1 MAVTL
6 AELAQ
11 RFQARLRGDGT
22 IAISGVATLE
32 AAGPGDLAYVS
43 NPAYQK
49 YLSGTRAGALVLNDA
64 DAGLYSG
71 NALITANPQLC
82 FARIA
87 ALFNPLPAVRPGRHP
102 SAVIDAAARVAA
114 SAWIGPQAVIEGG
127 AAVEDNVFI
136 GPGCIVGQGAAI
148 GADTRL
154 IARVTVAHGCRIG
167 RRCIVHPGAVVGSD
181 GFGYAKDGERWVKV
195 PQLGRVV
202 VGDDVE
208 IGANTAVDRGA
219 LGDTVIG
226 DGVKLDN
233 LVQIAHNVQIGEHTA
248 MAGCVGV
255 AGSAVIG
262 KRCAIGGQV
271 GIAGHLQIA
280 DDVTVMGTSLVGGS
294 LTRPGVYSSSM
305 PAEPAEQWRKN
316 AARFRHLDEMAK
328 RLKELER
335 KIEQLFTQRD
345 RS

>member
-11 RFQARLRGDGT
+11 RFQAQLRGDGA
-22 IAISGVATLE
+22 IAIGGVAALE

-43 NPAYQK
+43 NRAYRK
-49 YLSGTRAGALVLNDA
+49 YLGTTRAGALVLNA
-64 DAGLYSG
+64 EDAGLYTG

-87 ALFNPLPAVRPGRHP
+87 ALLNPSPVVSPGRHS
-102 SAVIDAAARVAA
+102 SAIIDAAARVAA
-114 SAWIGPQAVIEGG
+114 NAWIGPQAVIEGG
-127 AAVEDNVFI
+127 AVIEDNVFI
-136 GPGCIVGQGAAI
+136 GPGCVVGHGATI

-154 IARVTVAHGCRIG
+154 ISRVTVTHACRIG
-167 RRCIVHPGAVVGSD
+167 RRCIVHPGAVIGSD

-208 IGANTAVDRGA
+208 IGANTTIDRGA

-226 DGVKLDN
+226 NGVKIDN

-271 GIAGHLQIA
+271 GIAGHLQIS

-294 LTRPGVYSSSM
+294 LTRAGVYSSSM

-316 AARFRHLDEMAK
+316 AARFRHLDEMAR

-335 KIEQLFTQRD
+335 KIGRLLTQRD

>member
-11 RFQARLRGDGT
+11 RFQMQLRGDGA
-22 IAISGVATLE
+22 IAISGVAALE
-32 AAGPGDLAYVS
+32 VAEPGDLAYVS
-43 NPAYQK
+43 NPAYRK
-49 YLSGTRAGALVLNDA
+49 YLSSTRAGALVLNA
-64 DAGLYSG
+64 EDAGLYTG
-71 NALITANPQLC
+71 NALIAANPQLC

-87 ALFNPLPAVRPGRHP
+87 ALLNPSPAVHPGRHP
-102 SAVIDAAARVAA
+102 SAIVDTAARVAA
-114 SAWIGPQAVIEGG
+114 NAWIGPQVVIEGG
-127 AAVEDNVFI
+127 AVIEDNAFI
-136 GPGCIVGQGAAI
+136 GPGCVVGQGATI

-154 IARVTVAHGCRIG
+154 ISTVTVTHACRIG
-167 RRCIVHPGAVVGSD
+167 RRCIVHPGAVIGSD

-208 IGANTAVDRGA
+208 IGANTTIDRGA

-226 DGVKLDN
+226 NGVKLDN

-305 PAEPAEQWRKN
+305 PAEAAEQWRKN
-316 AARFRHLDEMAK
+316 AARFRHLDEMAR

-335 KIEQLFTQRD
+335 KIERLLTERD

>member
-11 RFQARLRGDGT
+11 RFQAQLRGDGAT
-22 IAISGVATLE
+22 AISGVATLE

-49 YLSGTRAGALVLNDA
+49 YISTTRAGALVLNER

-87 ALFNPLPAVRPGRHP
+87 ALLNPPPAVHPGRHP
-102 SAVIDAAARVAA
+102 SATVDAAARIAA

-127 AAVEDNVFI
+127 AVIEDNVFI
-136 GPGCIVGQGAAI
+136 GPGCIVGPGATI

-154 IARVTVAHGCRIG
+154 ISRVTVAHACQIG
-167 RRCIVHPGAVVGSD
+167 RRCIVHPGAVIGSD
-181 GFGYAKDGERWVKV
+181 GFGYAKDSERWVKI

-202 VGDDVE
+202 IGHDVE
-208 IGANTAVDRGA
+208 IGANTAIDRGA

-255 AGSAVIG
+255 AGSTVIG

-271 GIAGHLQIA
+271 GIVGHLQIA
-280 DDVTVMGTSLVGGS
+280 DDVTVMATSLVGGS

-316 AARFRHLDEMAK
+316 AARFRHLDEIAK

-335 KIEQLFTQRD
+335 KIQQLLNQRD
-345 RS
+345 LS

>member
-11 RFQARLRGDGT
+11 RFQARLRGDGA

-43 NPAYQK
+43 NPAYRK
-49 YLSGTRAGALVLNDA
+49 YLDATRAGALVLSEQ
-64 DAGLYSG
+64 DAGLYPG
-71 NALITANPQLC
+71 NALITANPQLS

-87 ALFNPLPAVRPGRHP
+87 AWLNPPPPVHPGRAP
-102 SAVIDAAARVAA
+102 SATVDATARIAA

-127 AAVEDNVFI
+127 AAIGDNVFI
-136 GPGCIVGQGAAI
+136 GPGCIVGRDAAV

-154 IARVTVAHGCRIG
+154 IARVTVAHACQIG
-167 RRCIVHPGAVVGSD
+167 RRCIVHPGAVIGSD
-181 GFGYAKDGERWVKV
+181 GFGYAKDGERWVKI

-202 VGDDVE
+202 IGDDVE
-208 IGANTAVDRGA
+208 IGANTAIDRGA

-294 LTRPGVYSSSM
+294 LAQPGVYSSSM

-335 KIEQLFTQRD
+335 KIEQLLTQRD